1 MIYEGSLINLRK
13 PNFFSLDR
21 NKLTRI
27 KTFVFSKIFL
37 IVFKLI
43 KLIRFVL
50 FCKNLTNRVFDL
62 SSHFNTFKILYK
74 IGKIE
79 GTIS

>member
-1 MIYEGSLINLRK
+1 MCVIK
-13 PNFFSLDR
+13 KSLDY
-21 NKLTRI
+21 
-27 KTFVFSKIFL
+27 FPMIFL